1 MDNLWIE
8 ALNEVKDLASNPEV
22 FLEPKKCE
30 THFNNSKSIT
40 KVLYDATKLI
50 ENEAKTDND
59 KTIGKW
65 SDLSLGGFSKK
76 FGTT

>member
-8 ALNEVKDLASNPEV
+8 ALNQVKDLASNPEI
-22 FLEPKKCE
+22 FLEPNKCE

-50 ENEAKTDND
+50 ENESNSDNGKTV
-59 KTIGKW
+59 GR
-65 SDLSLGGFSKK
+65 
-76 FGTT
+76 